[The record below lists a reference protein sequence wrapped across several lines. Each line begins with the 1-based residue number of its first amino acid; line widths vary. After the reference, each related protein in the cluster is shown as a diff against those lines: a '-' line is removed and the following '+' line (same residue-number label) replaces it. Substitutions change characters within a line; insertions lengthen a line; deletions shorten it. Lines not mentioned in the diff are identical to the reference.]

1 MMEYKPFKR
10 EEAEEIAE
18 DFEDLPGTPL
28 NGSQDAPD
36 ISYVLVTPFAPA
48 KRDAYIMAYHSGVET
63 VVPEDETEYDVA
75 IVVMD
80 ENGDIGLCE
89 TAREYVNTRGINYHF
104 PA

>member
-1 MMEYKPFKR
+1 MKYKPFTK

-36 ISYVLVTPFAPA
+36 ITYVLVTPFTLR
-48 KRDAYIMAYHSGVET
+48 KRDAYILSYHGNSET
-63 VVPEDETEYDVA
+63 ALPEEETEYDVA

-80 ENGDIGLCE
+80 ENDTIGLCE
-89 TAREYVNTRGINYHF
+89 TVRDYVTTRGINYHF
-104 PA
+104 PG